1 MTQVSHALYNL
12 FSFFKKKIA
21 KIKVENKMPL
31 KFTKK
36 KKKKTGIPREVR
48 FEKVKN
54 KRREN

>member
-1 MTQVSHALYNL
+1 
-12 FSFFKKKIA
+12 
-21 KIKVENKMPL
+21 MPL